1 MPVPDTFFL
10 WFYYGLNDLG
20 GWLIFLLVG
29 FVAMVWLYYDSVS
42 RRLPALG
49 WRLGITLAALLILPA
64 ILYRFTVPLPGTEMA
79 ENVLPSPLADFGEPI
94 FYLGVLGG
102 VLPLVLA
109 AGYYITYQ
117 GMTVCP
123 QGHVYEAEIG
133 DCPHPDH
140 LSPQAPP
147 PPVVESPRP
156 TIWDGEETVPPQI
169 AEPMEPMLPPKEFAQ
184 AWLVTEDGRKSY
196 QLFLG
201 ETKIGRSRR
210 NDIVLEGDRSVSRES
225 AKVLEE
231 NGHFRLY
238 SLSTTERYPRV
249 NGLVVRER
257 VLLEDDDEIEFG
269 ESTLLRFVSAR

>member
-1 MPVPDTFFL
+1 MPVPYNFFL
-10 WFYYGLNDLG
+10 WFYYGLNGLG

-29 FVAMVWLYYDSVS
+29 FVAMVWLYYDSVN
-42 RRLPALG
+42 RRLPALS
-49 WRLGITLAALLILPA
+49 WRLGVTIAALLILPA

-79 ENVLPSPLADFGEPI
+79 EDIAPSPLEDLGEPI

-123 QGHVYEAEIG
+123 QGHIYEAEIG
-133 DCPHPDH
+133 ECPHQDH
-140 LSPQAPP
+140 LSPQSLPLPVVDLPP
-147 PPVVESPRP
+147 PP
-156 TIWDGEETVPPQI
+156 IWDGGETAPPQVDELI
-169 AEPMEPMLPPKEFAQ
+169 EPLLPQKEFAQ
-184 AWLVTEDGRKSY
+184 AWLVTKDGLTSY
-196 QLFLG
+196 QMFIG

-225 AKVLEE
+225 AKVQEE

-238 SLSTTERYPRV
+238 SLTTTERYPRV
-249 NGLVVRER
+249 NGHVVRER

-269 ESTLLRFVSAR
+269 ENTLLRFVGVR